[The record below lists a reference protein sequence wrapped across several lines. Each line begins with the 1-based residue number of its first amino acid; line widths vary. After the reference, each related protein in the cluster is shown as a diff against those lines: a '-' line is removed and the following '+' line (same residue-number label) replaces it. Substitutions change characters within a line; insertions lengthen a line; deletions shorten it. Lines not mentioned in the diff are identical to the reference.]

1 MTLAID
7 LSPDEEARLAATARQ
22 EGLDP
27 AAFVHKLVAERL
39 RADTPDENP
48 QDPTLA
54 LFAQWEKEDAR
65 MTPEE
70 AAAETRLWEQFA
82 QGVNETRTALGM
94 RRL

>member
-27 AAFVHKLVAERL
+27 AAFVHNLVAERL
-39 RADTPDENP
+39 RAVIPNDDP
-48 QDPTLA
+48 QDSTLA
-54 LFAQWEKEDAR
+54 LFAEWEKEDAR

-70 AAAETRLWEQFA
+70 AAAENRLWEQFA
-82 QGVNETRTALGM
+82 QGVNETRAALGM